1 VGNNFAEGLDR
12 KLGFREGYRIA
23 LIGAGPDVV
32 DYFSKEFKHIEFST
46 TLRGGFDIVVFF
58 ATRNSELEKRI
69 TTLTRSL
76 RSKGALWIAWPK
88 KTSRIVTDLN
98 FDIVQET
105 GLAQSLVDTKAC
117 SISEIWS
124 SLRFTERRTVDTST
138 LASA

>member
-1 VGNNFAEGLDR
+1 MGNTFAEGLER
-12 KLGFREGYRIA
+12 KLGFRQGQRVA
-23 LIGAGPDVV
+23 LIGAGQDVV
-32 DYFSKEFKHIEFST
+32 DFFSKEFKEMEFST
-46 TLRGGFDIVVFF
+46 TLRGGFDVVVFF

-98 FDIVQET
+98 FDVVQET
-105 GLAQSLVDTKAC
+105 GLGQSLVDTKIC

-124 SLRFTERRTVDTST
+124 ALRFTERRTVP
-138 LASA
+138 ASLTNA